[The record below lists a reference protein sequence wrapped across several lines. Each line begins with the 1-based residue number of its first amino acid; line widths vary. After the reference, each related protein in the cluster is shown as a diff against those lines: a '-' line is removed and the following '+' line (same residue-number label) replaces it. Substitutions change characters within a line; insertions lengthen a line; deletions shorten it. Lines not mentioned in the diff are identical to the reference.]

1 MKRAELQQ
9 IVRYKGE
16 LCEVVALGDGRT
28 VYLRAVNAQ
37 PCPHCGRTDDPPALL
52 ENSPLFQDN
61 VEPVATIV
69 EAGASSPTLHRVSG
83 GS

>member
-1 MKRAELQQ
+1 MKRAELNQ

-37 PCPHCGRTDDPPALL
+37 PCPHCGRTDNPPALL
-52 ENSPLFQDN
+52 EDSPLFQDN

-69 EAGASSPTLHRVSG
+69 ESSASQPNVVRLG
-83 GS
+83 Q